1 MEKAARMKPAQE
13 RETALLDVRLLRLFD
28 LLYSTRSVTG
38 AAIQLGQAQPTVSIW
53 LGRLR
58 RELRDPLF
66 VRTPRGMEPTPRADE
81 LIETARSAI
90 SALQRLRDR
99 EQEFDAAHESRR
111 FRICMTDASHVT
123 LLPQLL
129 LHLRTKAPNIRI
141 EALQIDANTGPFLQ
155 TGKADLALGL
165 IPALEAGFFQ
175 QTLYSQDWVCIA
187 NPGHTRIRK
196 NLSLHAYQAEAHVSI
211 VSGTGYALLEGAMNK
226 HKINRRVL
234 LELPGFLGLTAIVL
248 STDLIATLPRHIG
261 ETLAKASGLKV
272 LACPVPIPSF
282 TVKQHW
288 HECYHHDPATQWLRN
303 TCASLFQR
311 RNGRDAG
318 NAVFPP
324 SGRRLRLRR
333 VLPVEA

>member
-1 MEKAARMKPAQE
+1 METASMKPVRE

-58 RELRDPLF
+58 RELGDPLF

-81 LIETARSAI
+81 LIETARAAI
-90 SALQRLRDR
+90 NALQRLRNR
-99 EQEFDAAHESRR
+99 EQEFDPAHESRR

-123 LLPQLL
+123 LLPRLL
-129 LHLRTKAPNIRI
+129 LHLRTTAPDIRI
-141 EALQIDANTGPFLQ
+141 EALQIDANTGSALQ

-187 NPGHTRIRK
+187 NPRHSRVRN
-196 NLSLHAYQAEAHVSI
+196 NLSLPAYQAEAHVSI
-211 VSGTGYALLEGAMNK
+211 VSGTGYALLEGALAK

-234 LELPGFLGLTAIVL
+234 LELPGFLGLTAIVGT
-248 STDLIATLPRHIG
+248 TDLIATLPRHIG
-261 ETLAKASGLKV
+261 ETLAEANGLKV
-272 LACPVPIPSF
+272 LACPVPIASF
-282 TVKQHW
+282 MVKQHW

-303 TCASLFQR
+303 TCAKLFQR
-311 RNGRDAG
+311 RIVRGAG
-318 NAVFPP
+318 KAAFAPTGARP
-324 SGRRLRLRR
+324 RLRHVLR
-333 VLPVEA
+333 AQG

>member
-1 MEKAARMKPAQE
+1 MFSIAPGNGGGSMKSVRE

-38 AAIQLGQAQPTVSIW
+38 AAIRLGQAQPTVSIW
-53 LGRLR
+53 LSRLR
-58 RELRDPLF
+58 RELGDPLF
-66 VRTPRGMEPTPRADE
+66 VRTSRGMEPTPRADE

-99 EQEFDAAHESRR
+99 EQEFDPAHENRR

-123 LLPQLL
+123 LLPRLL
-129 LHLRTKAPNIRI
+129 LHLHTTAPNIRI
-141 EALQIDANTGPFLQ
+141 EALQIDSNTGPALQ
-155 TGKADLALGL
+155 SGKADLALGL

-187 NPGHTRIRK
+187 NPRHSRIRNK
-196 NLSLHAYQAEAHVSI
+196 LNLSTYKAEAHVSI
-211 VSGTGYALLEGAMNK
+211 VSGTGYTLLEGALAK

-248 STDLIATLPRHIG
+248 NTDLIATLPRHSG
-261 ETLAKASGLKV
+261 ETLAKASRLKV
-272 LACPVPIPSF
+272 LECPVPIPSF

-288 HECYHHDPATQWLRN
+288 HERHHHDPATQWLRN
-303 TCASLFQR
+303 TCAKLFQR
-311 RNGRDAG
+311 RIVRGEGKAALAPTG
-318 NAVFPP
+318 
-324 SGRRLRLRR
+324 
-333 VLPVEA
+333 